1 MQHAI
6 LRTHRR
12 RLVPTGPHHILNF
25 RGYDP
30 PTKVHRRHVPKCFRG
45 SSPEYIIQGAGGLGT
60 SIYYRRC
67 DGKFRNLAHKVLGMG
82 DAQVTMDQQTEGD
95 SENNSEGELSTS
107 AAVAQDAVDTS
118 EDTSA
123 GVEVPGS
130 MKRKWEA

>member
-1 MQHAI
+1 
-6 LRTHRR
+6 
-12 RLVPTGPHHILNF
+12 
-25 RGYDP
+25 
-30 PTKVHRRHVPKCFRG
+30 
-45 SSPEYIIQGAGGLGT
+45 
-60 SIYYRRC
+60 
-67 DGKFRNLAHKVLGMG
+67 MG
-82 DAQVTMDQQTEGD
+82 DAQVTTDQQTEGD